1 MQPSQPGH
9 VLHLRLDI
17 LLERTTTPDLT
28 FFPDGLLRFKAGYTT
43 EILSKPRDGLYTD
56 RVYLAFSSYIKF
68 LVTLGHS

>member
-1 MQPSQPGH
+1 MQPSRPGH

-17 LLERTTTPDLT
+17 LLERTTTPGLT

-43 EILSKPRDGLYTD
+43 EILSKPRDGLYTE
-56 RVYLAFSSYIKF
+56 YILLF